1 MHAESI
7 IHPKSLLLL
16 LDLEEL
22 WEREQLIQCHL
33 RSLKHV
39 KLTGNDHCPGEYHC
53 STQVNQE
60 LRQRAKTLTSR
71 HLSSF
76 GEGGGEG
83 PEEGR
88 GLPRLPGD
96 ALHIELQDLQAP

>member
-1 MHAESI
+1 M
-7 IHPKSLLLL
+7 
-16 LDLEEL
+16 
-22 WEREQLIQCHL
+22 
-33 RSLKHV
+33 
-39 KLTGNDHCPGEYHC
+39 
-53 STQVNQE
+53 NQE

-83 PEEGR
+83 PEEGG

-96 ALHIELQDLQAP
+96 ALHVELQGLQAPLNCLKGLSDHKYFLEAKHNLMDGIHGIQTISCPTTTRSAIINLER